1 MTDNATS
8 EAGRITLGPVL
19 FNWPADIW
27 RDFYFRMADEAPVD
41 RVVLGEVVCSKR
53 TPFTAGSLPDV
64 IDRLQSA
71 GKEVV
76 LASPALVANERDR
89 RATQELAEET
99 DHTIEAN
106 DVGALTWL
114 AGRRHDIGPF
124 VNVYNEDTLN
134 WLALR
139 GAHRISLTGELDR
152 TAIAALMA
160 EAGPAGV
167 ELEVQVFGRLPL
179 AISARCYHARAHSLH
194 KDGCQFVCG
203 RDADGLTV
211 ETLDAQPF
219 LAINGTQTLS
229 QGYALLIDEVDDLR
243 RLGVSWF
250 RLSPHSCDM
259 VAVARLFRDRLDGRI
274 TPTEARLPAAAWIG
288 AAGRANGFYYG
299 QEGTAAPTQR
309 N

>member
-106 DVGALTWL
+106 DGFTRIFGA
-114 AGRRHDIGPF
+114 
-124 VNVYNEDTLN
+124 
-134 WLALR
+134 
-139 GAHRISLTGELDR
+139 
-152 TAIAALMA
+152 
-160 EAGPAGV
+160 
-167 ELEVQVFGRLPL
+167 QVMR
-179 AISARCYHARAHSLH
+179 
-194 KDGCQFVCG
+194 
-203 RDADGLTV
+203 
-211 ETLDAQPF
+211 E
-219 LAINGTQTLS
+219 
-229 QGYALLIDEVDDLR
+229 
-243 RLGVSWF
+243 
-250 RLSPHSCDM
+250 RLSSFSLAFLCGGEHP
-259 VAVARLFRDRLDGRI
+259 
-274 TPTEARLPAAAWIG
+274 LP
-288 AAGRANGFYYG
+288 
-299 QEGTAAPTQR
+299 
-309 N
+309 